1 MKRKFFAFILLLSA
15 GLSLSSCL
23 SSDDDTNIEYT
34 HDTAITAFSLG
45 TMNRYYLGK
54 TSDGTKDSTYA
65 TTIAGSNYK
74 FYIDQTAGK
83 IYNAD
88 SLPVGTKIS
97 AALASITAK
106 QSSPLLWALK
116 DKDNKDSLVYY
127 SSSDSVDFS
136 KPKEIRVYN
145 NDYSA
150 YRTYMITVNVHKEGP
165 DSFVWHSLAAQNG
178 DLAALAGMKAVSA
191 GNYVY
196 VFGKS
201 NGGTKIFKTG
211 LNGGAFGN
219 PLTPNVVLS
228 EEAYKS
234 AIAKNGKLYILN
246 NGAVL
251 KSDDAVNWESVTTD
265 ASLLQLIGA
274 SSNYLYA
281 YTRAEDPEHAED
293 AAGIAVSKDN
303 GASWTPDA
311 MDDKGADFLP
321 TENLSLVVK
330 PVRSVKGAE
339 NLLLLG
345 NRKVRENEKKDTVAT
360 IWTRTFDDGEATDS
374 YQWNYVEY
382 QAHQAGML
390 PYLNTLQVALN
401 DSGYVALAAGD
412 YKVGSATVEKC
423 KWYVSKTGLDWRVD
437 TTVVMPAE
445 FAVSRPA
452 AFVRDA
458 NNYYWVINNGYVW
471 KGRYN
476 RDGWRKE

>member
-1 MKRKFFAFILLLSA
+1 MAQFS
-15 GLSLSSCL
+15 SL
-23 SSDDDTNIEYT
+23 
-34 HDTAITAFSLG
+34 
-45 TMNRYYLGK
+45 M
-54 TSDGTKDSTYA
+54 
-65 TTIAGSNYK
+65 
-74 FYIDQTAGK
+74 
-83 IYNAD
+83 
-88 SLPVGTKIS
+88 
-97 AALASITAK
+97 
-106 QSSPLLWALK
+106 
-116 DKDNKDSLVYY
+116 
-127 SSSDSVDFS
+127 
-136 KPKEIRVYN
+136 
-145 NDYSA
+145 
-150 YRTYMITVNVHKEGP
+150 
-165 DSFVWHSLAAQNG
+165 
-178 DLAALAGMKAVSA
+178 
-191 GNYVY
+191 
-196 VFGKS
+196 
-201 NGGTKIFKTG
+201 
-211 LNGGAFGN
+211 
-219 PLTPNVVLS
+219 
-228 EEAYKS
+228 
-234 AIAKNGKLYILN
+234 
-246 NGAVL
+246 
-251 KSDDAVNWESVTTD
+251 
-265 ASLLQLIGA
+265 QLIGA

-281 YTRAEDPEHAED
+281 YT

-345 NRKVRENEKKDTVAT
+345 NRKVRENDKKDTVAT
-360 IWTRTFDDGEATDS
+360 IWTRTFDGGEATDS

-423 KWYVSKTGLDWRVD
+423 KWYVSKTGLDWSVD

>member
-74 FYIDQTAGK
+74 FYIDQAAGK

-150 YRTYMITVNVHKEGP
+150 YRTYTITVNVHKEGP
-165 DSFVWHSLAAQNG
+165 DSFVWHSLAARNG

-191 GNYVY
+191 GNCVY

-201 NGGTKIFKTG
+201 NGVTEIFKTG

-219 PLTPNVVLS
+219 PLTPNVALG
-228 EEAYKS
+228 EDAYKS
-234 AIAKNGKLYILN
+234 AIAKDGKLYILN
-246 NGAVL
+246 NGEVL
-251 KSDDAVNWESVTTD
+251 KSDDAINWESVTTD

-281 YTRAEDPEHAED
+281 YT

-360 IWTRTFDDGEATDS
+360 IWTRTFDAGEATDS

-382 QAHQAGML
+382 QPHQAGML

-423 KWYVSKTGLDWRVD
+423 KWYVSKTGLDWSVD

>member
-74 FYIDQTAGK
+74 FYIDQAAGK

-106 QSSPLLWALK
+106 QSSPLLWVLK
-116 DKDNKDSLVYY
+116 DKDNKDSLAYY

-150 YRTYMITVNVHKEGP
+150 YRTYTITVNVHKEGP

-191 GNYVY
+191 GNCVY

-201 NGGTKIFKTG
+201 NGVTKIFKTG

-219 PLTPNVVLS
+219 PLTPNVALG
-228 EEAYKS
+228 EDAYKS

-281 YTRAEDPEHAED
+281 YT
-293 AAGIAVSKDN
+293 AAGIAVSKN

-360 IWTRTFDDGEATDS
+360 IWTRTFDAGEATDS

>member
-1 MKRKFFAFILLLSA
+1 
-15 GLSLSSCL
+15 
-23 SSDDDTNIEYT
+23 
-34 HDTAITAFSLG
+34 
-45 TMNRYYLGK
+45 
-54 TSDGTKDSTYA
+54 
-65 TTIAGSNYK
+65 
-74 FYIDQTAGK
+74 
-83 IYNAD
+83 
-88 SLPVGTKIS
+88 
-97 AALASITAK
+97 
-106 QSSPLLWALK
+106 
-116 DKDNKDSLVYY
+116 
-127 SSSDSVDFS
+127 
-136 KPKEIRVYN
+136 
-145 NDYSA
+145 
-150 YRTYMITVNVHKEGP
+150 
-165 DSFVWHSLAAQNG
+165 
-178 DLAALAGMKAVSA
+178 MKAVSA
-191 GNYVY
+191 GNCVY

-201 NGGTKIFKTG
+201 NGVTKIFKTG
-211 LNGGAFGN
+211 LNGGAFGSA
-219 PLTPNVVLS
+219 LTPNVILS

-234 AIAKNGKLYILN
+234 AIAKDGKLYILN
-246 NGAVL
+246 NGEVL
-251 KSDDAVNWESVTTD
+251 TSDDAVNWESVTTD

-281 YTRAEDPEHAED
+281 YTV
-293 AAGIAVSKDN
+293 AGIAVSKDN

-311 MDDKGADFLP
+311 MDGKGADFLP

-345 NRKVRENEKKDTVAT
+345 NRKVRENEEKDTVAT
-360 IWTRTFDDGEATDS
+360 IWTRTLDSGETTDS

-401 DSGYVALAAGD
+401 DSGYVALAAGN
-412 YKVGSATVEKC
+412 YKVGSASVEKC
-423 KWYVSKTGLDWRVD
+423 KWYVSKTGLDWSVD

-445 FAVSRPA
+445 FIVSRPA

>member
-54 TSDGTKDSTYA
+54 TSDSTKDSTYA

-74 FYIDQTAGK
+74 FYIEQTAGK

-106 QSSPLLWALK
+106 QSSPLLWVLK
-116 DKDNKDSLVYY
+116 GKDNKDSLAYY

-150 YRTYMITVNVHKEGP
+150 YRTYTITVNVHKEGP

-191 GNYVY
+191 GNCVY

-201 NGGTKIFKTG
+201 NGVTKIFKTG

-219 PLTPNVVLS
+219 PLTPNVDLG
-228 EEAYKS
+228 EDAYKS
-234 AIAKNGKLYILN
+234 AIAKDDKLYILN
-246 NGAVL
+246 NGEVL
-251 KSDDAVNWESVTTD
+251 KSDDAVNFESVTTD
-265 ASLLQLIGA
+265 VSLLQFIGA

-281 YTRAEDPEHAED
+281 YT

-311 MDDKGADFLP
+311 MDDKGAGFLP

-360 IWTRTFDDGEATDS
+360 IWTRTFDAGEATDS

-458 NNYYWVINNGYVW
+458 NNYYWVIDNGYVW

>member
-1 MKRKFFAFILLLSA
+1 MKRKFFAFIALITA
-15 GLSLSSCL
+15 TFSLSSCL
-23 SSDDDTNIEYT
+23 SSDDTNIEYT

-106 QSSPLLWALK
+106 QSSPLIWVLK
-116 DKDNKDSLVYY
+116 DKDNKDSLAYY

-150 YRTYMITVNVHKEGP
+150 YRTYTITVNVHKEGP

-201 NGGTKIFKTG
+201 NGATKIFKTG

-219 PLTPNVVLS
+219 PLTPNVALG
-228 EEAYKS
+228 EDAYKS

-246 NGAVL
+246 NGEVL

-265 ASLLQLIGA
+265 TSLLQLIGA
-274 SSNYLYA
+274 SSNNLYA
-281 YTRAEDPEHAED
+281 YT

-345 NRKVRENEKKDTVAT
+345 NRKVRENEEKDTVAT
-360 IWTRTFDDGEATDS
+360 IWTRTFDADEATDS

-423 KWYVSKTGLDWRVD
+423 KWYVSKTGLDWSVD

>member
-74 FYIDQTAGK
+74 FYIDQATGK

-106 QSSPLLWALK
+106 QSSPLLWVLK
-116 DKDNKDSLVYY
+116 GKDNKDSLAYY

-150 YRTYMITVNVHKEGP
+150 YRTYTITVNVHKEGP

-191 GNYVY
+191 GNCVY

-201 NGGTKIFKTG
+201 NGVTKIFKTG

-219 PLTPNVVLS
+219 PLTPNVALG
-228 EEAYKS
+228 EDAYKS

-281 YTRAEDPEHAED
+281 YT

-345 NRKVRENEKKDTVAT
+345 NRKVRENEEKDMVAT
-360 IWTRTFDDGEATDS
+360 IWTRTVDAGEATDS

-382 QAHQAGML
+382 QPHQAGML

-412 YKVGSATVEKC
+412 YKVGSATVEN
-423 KWYVSKTGLDWRVD
+423 VSG
-437 TTVVMPAE
+437 M
-445 FAVSRPA
+445 
-452 AFVRDA
+452 
-458 NNYYWVINNGYVW
+458 
-471 KGRYN
+471 
-476 RDGWRKE
+476 

>member
-74 FYIDQTAGK
+74 FYIDQAAGK

-106 QSSPLLWALK
+106 QSSPLLWVLK
-116 DKDNKDSLVYY
+116 DKDNKDSLAYY

-150 YRTYMITVNVHKEGP
+150 YRTYTITVNVHKEGP

-191 GNYVY
+191 GNCVY
-196 VFGKS
+196 VFGKN
-201 NGGTKIFKTG
+201 NGVTKIFKTA
-211 LNGGAFGN
+211 LNGGAFGSA
-219 PLTPNVVLS
+219 LTPNVALG

-234 AIAKNGKLYILN
+234 AIAKDGKLYILN
-246 NGAVL
+246 NGEVL
-251 KSDDAVNWESVTTD
+251 TSEDAVNWESVTTD

-281 YTRAEDPEHAED
+281 YT

-345 NRKVRENEKKDTVAT
+345 NRKVRENGEKDTVAT
-360 IWTRTFDDGEATDS
+360 IWTRTFDAGEATDS

-412 YKVGSATVEKC
+412 YQVGCAISSAILFPPMVLIPE
-423 KWYVSKTGLDWRVD
+423 
-437 TTVVMPAE
+437 
-445 FAVSRPA
+445 
-452 AFVRDA
+452 
-458 NNYYWVINNGYVW
+458 
-471 KGRYN
+471 
-476 RDGWRKE
+476 

>member
-88 SLPVGTKIS
+88 SLPVGTKSS

-106 QSSPLLWALK
+106 QSSPLFWVLK
-116 DKDNKDSLVYY
+116 GKDNKDSLVYY

-150 YRTYMITVNVHKEGP
+150 YRTYTITVNVHKEGP

-191 GNYVY
+191 GNCVY

-201 NGGTKIFKTG
+201 NGATKIFTTG
-211 LNGGAFGN
+211 LNGGAFGSA
-219 PLTPNVVLS
+219 LTSNVVLS

-234 AIAKNGKLYILN
+234 AIAKDGKLYILN
-246 NGAVL
+246 NGEVL
-251 KSDDAVNWESVTTD
+251 TSDGVINNAINWESVTTD
-265 ASLLQLIGA
+265 TSLLQLIGA

-281 YTRAEDPEHAED
+281 YT

-311 MDDKGADFLP
+311 MDDDKGADFLP

-345 NRKVRENEKKDTVAT
+345 NRKVRENEEKDTVAT
-360 IWTRTFDDGEATDS
+360 IWTRTFDAGEATDS

-423 KWYVSKTGLDWRVD
+423 KWYVSKTGLDWSVD

>member
-1 MKRKFFAFILLLSA
+1 M
-15 GLSLSSCL
+15 
-23 SSDDDTNIEYT
+23 
-34 HDTAITAFSLG
+34 
-45 TMNRYYLGK
+45 
-54 TSDGTKDSTYA
+54 
-65 TTIAGSNYK
+65 
-74 FYIDQTAGK
+74 
-83 IYNAD
+83 
-88 SLPVGTKIS
+88 PVGTKIS

-150 YRTYMITVNVHKEGP
+150 YRTYTITVNVHKEGP

-178 DLAALAGMKAVSA
+178 DLAALVGMKAVSA
-191 GNYVY
+191 GNCVY

-201 NGGTKIFKTG
+201 NGVTKIFKTG

-219 PLTPNVVLS
+219 PLTPNVTLG
-228 EEAYKS
+228 EDAYKS
-234 AIAKNGKLYILN
+234 AIAKDGKLYILN

-281 YTRAEDPEHAED
+281 YTAD
-293 AAGIAVSKDN
+293 GIAVSKDN

-360 IWTRTFDDGEATDS
+360 IWTRTFDAGEATDS

>member
-1 MKRKFFAFILLLSA
+1 MKRKFFTFILLLSA

-74 FYIDQTAGK
+74 FYIDQAAGK

-106 QSSPLLWALK
+106 QSSPLLWVLK
-116 DKDNKDSLVYY
+116 GKDNKDSLAYY

-150 YRTYMITVNVHKEGP
+150 YRTYTITVNVHKEGP

-191 GNYVY
+191 GNCVY

-201 NGGTKIFKTG
+201 NGVTKIFKTG

-219 PLTPNVVLS
+219 PLTPNVALG
-228 EEAYKS
+228 EDAYKS
-234 AIAKNGKLYILN
+234 AIAKDGKLYILN
-246 NGAVL
+246 NGEVL

-281 YTRAEDPEHAED
+281 YT

-345 NRKVRENEKKDTVAT
+345 NRKVREN
-360 IWTRTFDDGEATDS
+360 
-374 YQWNYVEY
+374 
-382 QAHQAGML
+382 
-390 PYLNTLQVALN
+390 
-401 DSGYVALAAGD
+401 
-412 YKVGSATVEKC
+412 
-423 KWYVSKTGLDWRVD
+423 
-437 TTVVMPAE
+437 
-445 FAVSRPA
+445 
-452 AFVRDA
+452 
-458 NNYYWVINNGYVW
+458 
-471 KGRYN
+471 
-476 RDGWRKE
+476 

>member
-106 QSSPLLWALK
+106 QSSPLIWVLK
-116 DKDNKDSLVYY
+116 GKDNKDSLAYY

-150 YRTYMITVNVHKEGP
+150 YRTYTITVNVHKEGP

-201 NGGTKIFKTG
+201 NGATKIFKTG

-219 PLTPNVVLS
+219 PLTPNVALG
-228 EEAYKS
+228 EDAYKS

-246 NGAVL
+246 NGEVL

-265 ASLLQLIGA
+265 TSLLQLIGA

-281 YTRAEDPEHAED
+281 YT

-345 NRKVRENEKKDTVAT
+345 NRKVRENEEKDTVAT
-360 IWTRTFDDGEATDS
+360 IWTRTFDADEATDS

-412 YKVGSATVEKC
+412 YRVGSATGKN
-423 KWYVSKTGLDWRVD
+423 VSG
-437 TTVVMPAE
+437 M
-445 FAVSRPA
+445 
-452 AFVRDA
+452 
-458 NNYYWVINNGYVW
+458 
-471 KGRYN
+471 
-476 RDGWRKE
+476 

>member
-106 QSSPLLWALK
+106 QSSPLLWVLK
-116 DKDNKDSLVYY
+116 GKDNKDSLAYY

-150 YRTYMITVNVHKEGP
+150 YRTYTITVNVHKEGP
-165 DSFVWHSLAAQNG
+165 DSFVWHSLAAHNG

-191 GNYVY
+191 GNCVY

-219 PLTPNVVLS
+219 PLTPNVALG
-228 EEAYKS
+228 EDAYKS
-234 AIAKNGKLYILN
+234 AIAKDGKLYILN
-246 NGAVL
+246 NGEVL
-251 KSDDAVNWESVTTD
+251 KSDDAINWESVTTD

-281 YTRAEDPEHAED
+281 YT

-360 IWTRTFDDGEATDS
+360 IWTRTFDAGKATDS

-412 YKVGSATVEKC
+412 YKVGSATVEN
-423 KWYVSKTGLDWRVD
+423 VSG
-437 TTVVMPAE
+437 M
-445 FAVSRPA
+445 
-452 AFVRDA
+452 
-458 NNYYWVINNGYVW
+458 
-471 KGRYN
+471 
-476 RDGWRKE
+476 

>member
-1 MKRKFFAFILLLSA
+1 
-15 GLSLSSCL
+15 
-23 SSDDDTNIEYT
+23 
-34 HDTAITAFSLG
+34 
-45 TMNRYYLGK
+45 
-54 TSDGTKDSTYA
+54 
-65 TTIAGSNYK
+65 
-74 FYIDQTAGK
+74 
-83 IYNAD
+83 
-88 SLPVGTKIS
+88 
-97 AALASITAK
+97 
-106 QSSPLLWALK
+106 
-116 DKDNKDSLVYY
+116 
-127 SSSDSVDFS
+127 
-136 KPKEIRVYN
+136 
-145 NDYSA
+145 
-150 YRTYMITVNVHKEGP
+150 
-165 DSFVWHSLAAQNG
+165 
-178 DLAALAGMKAVSA
+178 
-191 GNYVY
+191 
-196 VFGKS
+196 
-201 NGGTKIFKTG
+201 
-211 LNGGAFGN
+211 
-219 PLTPNVVLS
+219 
-228 EEAYKS
+228 
-234 AIAKNGKLYILN
+234 
-246 NGAVL
+246 
-251 KSDDAVNWESVTTD
+251 
-265 ASLLQLIGA
+265 
-274 SSNYLYA
+274 
-281 YTRAEDPEHAED
+281 
-293 AAGIAVSKDN
+293 
-303 GASWTPDA
+303 

-345 NRKVRENEKKDTVAT
+345 NRKVRENEEKDTVAT
-360 IWTRTFDDGEATDS
+360 IWTRTFDAGEATDS

>member
-1 MKRKFFAFILLLSA
+1 
-15 GLSLSSCL
+15 
-23 SSDDDTNIEYT
+23 
-34 HDTAITAFSLG
+34 
-45 TMNRYYLGK
+45 MNRYYLGK

-150 YRTYMITVNVHKEGP
+150 YRTYTITVNVHKEGP
-165 DSFVWHSLAAQNG
+165 DSFVWHSLAAHNG

-191 GNYVY
+191 GNCVY

-219 PLTPNVVLS
+219 PLTPNVVLN

-246 NGAVL
+246 NGTVL

-281 YTRAEDPEHAED
+281 YTRAEDSEHAED
-293 AAGIAVSKDN
+293 VAGIAVSKDN

-360 IWTRTFDDGEATDS
+360 IWTRTFDADEATDS

-382 QAHQAGML
+382 QTHQAGML

-423 KWYVSKTGLDWRVD
+423 KWYVSKTGLDWSVD

>member
-74 FYIDQTAGK
+74 FYIDQAAGK

-106 QSSPLLWALK
+106 QSSPLLWVLK
-116 DKDNKDSLVYY
+116 DKDNKDSLAYY

-150 YRTYMITVNVHKEGP
+150 YRTYTITVNVHKEGP

-191 GNYVY
+191 GNCVY

-201 NGGTKIFKTG
+201 NGVTKIFKTG
-211 LNGGAFGN
+211 LNGGTFGN
-219 PLTPNVVLS
+219 PLTPNVALG
-228 EEAYKS
+228 EDAYKS
-234 AIAKNGKLYILN
+234 AIAKDGKLYILN
-246 NGAVL
+246 NGKVL
-251 KSDDAVNWESVTTD
+251 KSDDAINWESVTTD
-265 ASLLQLIGA
+265 VSLLQLIGA
-274 SSNYLYA
+274 SSNCLYA
-281 YTRAEDPEHAED
+281 YT

-360 IWTRTFDDGEATDS
+360 IWTRTFDDGESTDS
-374 YQWNYVEY
+374 YQ
-382 QAHQAGML
+382 
-390 PYLNTLQVALN
+390 
-401 DSGYVALAAGD
+401 
-412 YKVGSATVEKC
+412 
-423 KWYVSKTGLDWRVD
+423 
-437 TTVVMPAE
+437 
-445 FAVSRPA
+445 
-452 AFVRDA
+452 
-458 NNYYWVINNGYVW
+458 
-471 KGRYN
+471 
-476 RDGWRKE
+476 

>member
-97 AALASITAK
+97 AALASIIAK
-106 QSSPLLWALK
+106 QSSPLFWVLK
-116 DKDNKDSLVYY
+116 DKDNKDSLAYY

-150 YRTYMITVNVHKEGP
+150 YRTYTVTVNVHKEGP

-191 GNYVY
+191 GNCVY

-201 NGGTKIFKTG
+201 NGVTKIFKTG
-211 LNGGAFGN
+211 LNGGAFGSA
-219 PLTPNVVLS
+219 LTPNVALG

-234 AIAKNGKLYILN
+234 AIAKDGKLYILN
-246 NGAVL
+246 NGEVL
-251 KSDDAVNWESVTTD
+251 TSEDAVYWESVTTD
-265 ASLLQLIGA
+265 TSLLQLIGA

-281 YTRAEDPEHAED
+281 YT

-345 NRKVRENEKKDTVAT
+345 NRKVRENEEKDMVAT
-360 IWTRTFDDGEATDS
+360 IWTRTLDSGETTDS

-382 QAHQAGML
+382 QTHQAGMR
-390 PYLNTLQVALN
+390 
-401 DSGYVALAAGD
+401 S
-412 YKVGSATVEKC
+412 EE
-423 KWYVSKTGLDWRVD
+423 R
-437 TTVVMPAE
+437 
-445 FAVSRPA
+445 R
-452 AFVRDA
+452 
-458 NNYYWVINNGYVW
+458 
-471 KGRYN
+471 
-476 RDGWRKE
+476 

>member
-74 FYIDQTAGK
+74 FYIDQAAGK

-150 YRTYMITVNVHKEGP
+150 YRTYTITVNVHKEGP

-191 GNYVY
+191 GNCVY

-219 PLTPNVVLS
+219 PLTPNVALG
-228 EEAYKS
+228 EDAYKS
-234 AIAKNGKLYILN
+234 AIAKDGKLYILN
-246 NGAVL
+246 NGEVL
-251 KSDDAVNWESVTTD
+251 KSDDAINWESVTTD

-274 SSNYLYA
+274 SSNYLYCLL
-281 YTRAEDPEHAED
+281 YTSD
-293 AAGIAVSKDN
+293 AAD
-303 GASWTPDA
+303 
-311 MDDKGADFLP
+311 
-321 TENLSLVVK
+321 E
-330 PVRSVKGAE
+330 
-339 NLLLLG
+339 
-345 NRKVRENEKKDTVAT
+345 
-360 IWTRTFDDGEATDS
+360 
-374 YQWNYVEY
+374 
-382 QAHQAGML
+382 
-390 PYLNTLQVALN
+390 
-401 DSGYVALAAGD
+401 
-412 YKVGSATVEKC
+412 
-423 KWYVSKTGLDWRVD
+423 
-437 TTVVMPAE
+437 
-445 FAVSRPA
+445 
-452 AFVRDA
+452 
-458 NNYYWVINNGYVW
+458 
-471 KGRYN
+471 
-476 RDGWRKE
+476 

>member
-191 GNYVY
+191 GNCVY

-201 NGGTKIFKTG
+201 NGVTKIFKTG

-219 PLTPNVVLS
+219 PLTPNVDLG
-228 EEAYKS
+228 EDAYKS
-234 AIAKNGKLYILN
+234 AIAKDGKLYILN
-246 NGAVL
+246 NGEVL

-265 ASLLQLIGA
+265 VSLLQLIGA

-281 YTRAEDPEHAED
+281 YT

-360 IWTRTFDDGEATDS
+360 IWTRTFDATDS

-437 TTVVMPAE
+437 ATVVMPAE